1 VVDPQEFL
9 DFYLDSQFEDIAGLK
24 PLPINRMMRQA
35 GREANDFYTRGMSGG
50 FRRYTRGRL
59 KDISKPDLKQRLESD
74 SSFRDEYQR
83 QVIEGQ
89 RPRPTDKYEF
99 NGGGG
104 WSGAFYYERPIDTR
118 LDGEPVRE
126 NIKYDHTIY
135 GDRGTIP
142 EDTKQRTMER
152 LERTQDVIKNWDPI
166 EASARED
173 YNRLRGGKINP
184 LDGMSAADRAGM
196 AHDLIRTIDTPINP
210 GKSLYEIMF
219 PTF

>member
-24 PLPINRMMRQA
+24 PLPINRMVKQA
-35 GREANDFYTRGMSGG
+35 GRLKNRSPSGWGAGPMMFSRDNSKRIKLTPEEAQTLLR
-50 FRRYTRGRL
+50 
-59 KDISKPDLKQRLESD
+59 SD
-74 SSFRDEYQR
+74 PQFAASYQR
-83 QVIEGQ
+83 QVVDGEGAAM
-89 RPRPTDKYEF
+89 TDKYELHEL
-99 NGGGG
+99 
-104 WSGAFYYERPIDTR
+104 Y
-118 LDGEPVRE
+118 DGSMHGRQYKPYIAGESIHRDRISRDDL
-126 NIKYDHTIY
+126 NRMTIKRH
-135 GDRGTIP
+135 
-142 EDTKQRTMER
+142 
-152 LERTQDVIKNWDPI
+152 QDVQDAINNWDPI